1 MNRLADAV
9 SPYLLQHADNP
20 VDWWPWGEAAFAEAR
35 RRDVPVFLSVGYAT
49 CHWCHV
55 MAHESFEHA
64 PTAAA
69 LNRAFVCVKLDREER
84 PDLDALIM
92 EACLALN
99 GSGGWPLTALLT
111 PDTREPFYVAT
122 YLPRESRGGRIGVTE
137 LAANVARFWAE
148 DPDGVRRSAAGIA
161 DHVRDLATADTDGAL
176 GASHLERAA
185 ASLLRRYD
193 AEHGGFG
200 LSPKFPTPHH
210 IGFLAREA
218 VRRGDAALAEPA
230 AETLRAIRRGGIWD
244 HVGGGLHRYATD
256 RVWLVPHFEKML
268 YDQAGLASAALDAF
282 VATGAPDLAEIA
294 RETLD
299 AMLRDFA
306 LPSGAFASA
315 WDADSPDAEGHSE
328 EGAFTVWT
336 ETELADVLGPE
347 EAAFARAAFGTTPEG
362 TYRDEATGALTG
374 ANVLHHPAP
383 PDALAESLGLSRSA
397 FDTRLGSVK
406 ARLFARRAER
416 PPPLLDDK
424 VLTDWNGWACA
435 ALARGAVVLNEPRY
449 AAAARRALDWIDAT
463 LNGAPGSEPG
473 AGSGDLMHRAR
484 TVDGATEAGI
494 TGMLGDYAFLA
505 LARIELYQAELCTD
519 DLARAL
525 HRFETLDARFSTG
538 EVWATSTAPDLLVP
552 PVELDDGAMP
562 SANSAAALV
571 AVRLTR
577 LTGRADLEA
586 RAARALRAP
595 EATLTRPDRATFW
608 MTAVGWSLSNREI
621 VVTGPDDE
629 AAPLVETIRDARL
642 LTADVL
648 RVRPGDSAVRT
659 LAPFAAVLGQSDVP
673 LAFVCEN
680 QACALPTASPAALR
694 RQLDDA

>member
-1 MNRLADAV
+1 MPNRLADAL
-9 SPYLLQHADNP
+9 SPYLQQHAENP

-69 LNRAFVCVKLDREER
+69 LNEAFVCVKLDREER
-84 PDLDALIM
+84 PDVDALYM
-92 EACLALN
+92 DACLALN

-122 YLPRESRGGRIGVTE
+122 YLPRQSRGRRIGVQE
-137 LAANVARFWAE
+137 LAASVTRFWTK
-148 DPDGVRRSAAGIA
+148 DPRGVRRSAADVA
-161 DHVRDLATADTDGAL
+161 RQVRALASAETAGAQ
-176 GASHLERAA
+176 GDEHLRRAA
-185 ASLLRRYD
+185 ASLARRYD

-200 LSPKFPTPHH
+200 LAPKFPTPHH
-210 IGFLAREA
+210 LSFLAREA
-218 VRRGDAALAEPA
+218 VRRGDAELARMA
-230 AETLRAIRRGGIWD
+230 AETLRAIRRGGVWD
-244 HVGGGLHRYATD
+244 HVGGGVHRYATD

-268 YDQAGLASAALDAF
+268 YDQAGLALAACDAFAATGDADLAAL
-282 VATGAPDLAEIA
+282 A

-299 AMLRDFA
+299 ALLRDFR

-315 WDADSPDAEGHSE
+315 WDADSPDAQGHSE

-336 ETELADVLGPE
+336 EAELANVLGPDD
-347 EAAFARAAFGTTPEG
+347 AAFARLAFGTTPEG

-383 PDALAESLGLSRSA
+383 PDALAARAGLARDA
-397 FDTRLGSVK
+397 FD
-406 ARLFARRAER
+406 ARLDAVRLRLREARAER

-424 VLTDWNGWACA
+424 VLADWNGWACA
-435 ALARGAVVLNEPRY
+435 ALARGAVVLGEARY

-463 LNGAPGSEPG
+463 LT
-473 AGSGDLMHRAR
+473 GDDGLLHRAR
-484 TVDGATEAGI
+484 TVGGQTEAGI
-494 TGMLGDYAFLA
+494 PGMLGDYAFLA
-505 LARIELYQAELCTD
+505 LARLELYQAELQTD

-525 HRFETLDARFSTG
+525 ALFEALDARFSRG
-538 EVWATSTAPDLLVP
+538 DVWASSQADDLLVA

-562 SANSAAALV
+562 SANSVAALV
-571 AVRLTR
+571 AVRLAR

-586 RAARALRAP
+586 RAARARRAP
-595 EATLTRPDRATFW
+595 DATLQRPDSATFW
-608 MTAVGWSLSNREI
+608 LQATQWALGGRE
-621 VVTGPDDE
+621 VVLAGTLDDTGYPLD
-629 AAPLVETIRDARL
+629 AAPLLDAVRAAQP

-648 RVRPGDSAVRT
+648 LHRPDDAALVA
-659 LAPFAAVLGQSDVP
+659 LAPFAAE
-673 LAFVCEN
+673 LAPVDGRATAYVCRE
-680 QACALPTASPAALR
+680 QACELPTTSADAVVEALR
-694 RQLDDA
+694 A